1 MSFTLSGLSSDAQSM
16 FSKLGNDAF
25 KGGLKNPNIA
35 SAATGAADAVAN
47 ALGSFLP
54 EKSVYSGTNGDI
66 AKTADSI
73 YDTASDVVSAI
84 PGWGTVAGLAM
95 KGAGV
100 LSKGVAALGGG
111 TDGMCVCAG
120 TLIYTK
126 TGKLVPIE
134 KLQQSDGILGWDP
147 STKQI
152 VPQEITNIITP
163 TEKECIKIILKDG
176 SYLQCSID
184 HPILSNLKDKAES
197 HRINGKR
204 IAYRNWEFHRAD
216 ALKISNWVGKANN
229 IDFWGDIELPQ
240 AYLVGM
246 LIGDGTYGKGSSCRI
261 FSADPDTWK
270 YIEENN
276 LGVINHCDDNRT
288 EKYSKEVRTYRIING
303 MELMRS
309 LGLVY
314 QTHENKT
321 LPKDIFKYTKDS
333 ICKLI
338 AGLYDTDGSISV
350 NTDKS
355 QYSITLYQSNKSLL
369 EEVQTQLYKLG
380 IKSTIGTRKAAQY
393 KIGGKICNSKISYR
407 LELTDYK
414 SIQNFYKLIPLNI
427 SYKKEALE
435 KIYNL
440 SLTKKVKEH
449 SDLSGASQVKII
461 DIIPLGKQ
469 TVYNLTCTPN
479 HTYIANN
486 IITHNTKTDAILGS
500 NFFQLTP
507 MGLINGFGG
516 KRAHTLQNG
525 QAEQEAIAGV
535 GSSYGG
541 SVAEWQDASKYSH
554 KKYGLFSRGKRKKA
568 NRKIDTANRTMD
580 VIEGINTTAQ
590 DDFDRAN
597 AMADTYNMS
606 YQMDL
611 NGGYNPRTSIG
622 RNGLKIQYLKRAKK
636 IVNKMKDQSRSNP
649 KDDKLQEK
657 EKITSHK
664 NGGELIEQFFNPT
677 DWKPTIQL
685 ESISKFQNGGSVN
698 VIPEGA
704 LHARLHHMDN
714 AKGLTKKGI
723 PVVDNDGNQ
732 QAEIERNE
740 IIFRKEVTDQI
751 EALRKDGSDK
761 AAIECGKLLAKEIV
775 ENTDDKTGLVPELLK
790 KHQLGGNIDATLLPN
805 GESFSQAITLSKT
818 PSVQDLTNLQ
828 NKIDAAEQEK
838 LSKQLEKNA
847 KVSNTLNL
855 VAAAANGISNAIQA
869 GKQQKAINEANFQK
883 QKDALVA
890 NAGNMDKNAQ
900 MYNQLMNKA
909 QDGEK
914 LPERKYKTYKDWV
927 TYLESTGRKADKDY
941 DNEGFYND
949 PDTYFMWQEEEE
961 KNPGKAHMSDKYKL
975 PTYMT
980 FSTDSKY
987 STPDKTGGTWSSDD
1001 NGDIFITSPYL
1012 ESIHSLADYLR
1023 WLPMNDSGVKTL
1035 IYKGKSYHIGR
1046 KK

>member
-1 MSFTLSGLSSDAQSM
+1 MSILSGIDLSQLGTQ
-16 FSKLGNDAF
+16 FSKLGNNAF
-25 KGGLKNPNIA
+25 KVDLKNPNFT
-35 SAATGAADAVAN
+35 AAVGTAIDAV
-47 ALGSFLP
+47 GSFMP
-54 EKSVYSGTNGDI
+54 TKSVYSGEKGNV
-66 AKTADSI
+66 AATADSI
-73 YDTASDVVSAI
+73 YDTASDIIGMV
-84 PGWGTVAGLAM
+84 PGWGTIASLAI
-95 KGAGV
+95 KGNA
-100 LSKGVAALGGG
+100 LLNKGVSALGGG

-126 TGKLVPIE
+126 IGKLVPIE
-134 KLQQSDGILGWDP
+134 ELKHSDGILGWNP
-147 STKQI
+147 LTKQI
-152 VPQEITNIITP
+152 VPQEITNVITP
-163 TEKECIKIILKDG
+163 TKKECIKIVLEDG

-184 HPILSNLKDKAES
+184 HPVLSNLKEKAES
-197 HRINGKR
+197 HNINGKR

-216 ALKISNWVGKANN
+216 ALKVGNWVGKANN

-246 LIGDGTYGKGSSCRI
+246 LIGDGTYEKGSSCRI
-261 FSADPDTWK
+261 FSVDPDTWK

-276 LGVINHCDDNRT
+276 LGVINHCDDNHP

-303 MELMRS
+303 MELMKS

-333 ICKLI
+333 VCKLI

-369 EEVQTQLYKLG
+369 QEVQTQLYKLG
-380 IKSTIGTRKAAQY
+380 IKSTISTRKAAQY
-393 KIGGKICNSKISYR
+393 KIGGRICNSKISYR
-407 LELTDYK
+407 LEVHDYR
-414 SIQNFYKLIPLNI
+414 SAQNFYKLIPLNI

-435 KIYNL
+435 KIYKL
-440 SLTKKVKEH
+440 SLTKKIKEH
-449 SDLSGASQVKII
+449 SDISGASQVKII

-486 IITHNTKTDAILGS
+486 IITHNTTADALLGS
-500 NFFQLTP
+500 NFFQMTP

-516 KRAHTLQNG
+516 RKSHTLENG
-525 QAEQEAIAGV
+525 QSERDTITNV
-535 GSSYGG
+535 GSAYGG
-541 SVAEWQDASKYSH
+541 SVGDWQNAMKYSN
-554 KKYGLFSRGKRKKA
+554 KKYGTFSSSGRHKA
-568 NRKIDTANRTMD
+568 NNKVDDANYKMNLMTGISNQARTQLE
-580 VIEGINTTAQ
+580 V
-590 DDFDRAN
+590 AN
-597 AMADTYNMS
+597 GTADTTDKRYELTL
-606 YQMDL
+606 Q
-611 NGGYNPRTSIG
+611 GGYNPRTRIG
-622 RNGLKIQYLKRAKK
+622 RQGLKIEYIKRAKM
-636 IVNKMKDQSRSNP
+636 IANKVKDQNVT
-649 KDDKLQEK
+649 KHKEGGKVEEEK
-657 EKITSHK
+657 
-664 NGGELIEQFFNPT
+664 FFIPT
-677 DWKPTIQL
+677 DWQPLGQL
-685 ESISKFQNGGSVN
+685 QKFQNGGSVN

-704 LHARLHHMDN
+704 LHARLHHMEN
-714 AKGLTKKGI
+714 AKELTKKGI
-723 PVVDNDGNQ
+723 PVVDNNGNQ

-740 IIFRKEVTDQI
+740 IIFRKEVTDKI
-751 EALRKDGSDK
+751 EELMKDGSDK
-761 AAIECGKLLAKEIV
+761 AAIECGKLLATEIV

-790 KHQLGGNIDATLLPN
+790 KNQLGGEL
-805 GESFSQAITLSKT
+805 F
-818 PSVQDLTNLQ
+818 
-828 NKIDAAEQEK
+828 KIDTQK
-838 LSKQLEKNA
+838 IGQQLTDYSNNLKWQQSKKYQDQLEKNA
-847 KVSNTLNL
+847 KIAETLNMTNTAL
-855 VAAAANGISNAIQA
+855 QGIGNAINA
-869 GKQQKAINEANFQK
+869 GKQQKEINEANFQK
-883 QKDALVA
+883 QRDALVA
-890 NAGNMDKNAQ
+890 NAGTMDKNAQ

-927 TYLESTGRKADKDY
+927 TYLESTGRKANKDY

-949 PDTYFMWQEEEE
+949 PDTYFMWQEEED

-987 STPDKTGGTWSSDD
+987 STSEKTGGTWSSDD

-1023 WLPMNDSGVKTL
+1023 WLPVNDSGVKTI

>member
-1 MSFTLSGLSSDAQSM
+1 MSFTLTGLSSDAQSM

-35 SAATGAADAVAN
+35 SGAMSLAGTVADAI
-47 ALGSFLP
+47 GGFLP
-54 EKSVYSGTNGDI
+54 DKSVYNGDKGDI

-73 YDTASDVVSAI
+73 YDTASDVIGSI
-84 PGWGTVAGLAM
+84 PGWGTIAGLAM
-95 KGAGV
+95 KANGV
-100 LSKGVAALGGG
+100 VSKGVAALGGG
-111 TDGMCVCAG
+111 TDGM
-120 TLIYTK
+120 T
-126 TGKLVPIE
+126 
-134 KLQQSDGILGWDP
+134 
-147 STKQI
+147 ST
-152 VPQEITNIITP
+152 
-163 TEKECIKIILKDG
+163 
-176 SYLQCSID
+176 
-184 HPILSNLKDKAES
+184 
-197 HRINGKR
+197 
-204 IAYRNWEFHRAD
+204 D
-216 ALKISNWVGKANN
+216 AL
-229 IDFWGDIELPQ
+229 
-240 AYLVGM
+240 
-246 LIGDGTYGKGSSCRI
+246 
-261 FSADPDTWK
+261 
-270 YIEENN
+270 
-276 LGVINHCDDNRT
+276 
-288 EKYSKEVRTYRIING
+288 
-303 MELMRS
+303 
-309 LGLVY
+309 
-314 QTHENKT
+314 
-321 LPKDIFKYTKDS
+321 
-333 ICKLI
+333 
-338 AGLYDTDGSISV
+338 
-350 NTDKS
+350 
-355 QYSITLYQSNKSLL
+355 
-369 EEVQTQLYKLG
+369 
-380 IKSTIGTRKAAQY
+380 
-393 KIGGKICNSKISYR
+393 
-407 LELTDYK
+407 
-414 SIQNFYKLIPLNI
+414 
-427 SYKKEALE
+427 
-435 KIYNL
+435 
-440 SLTKKVKEH
+440 
-449 SDLSGASQVKII
+449 
-461 DIIPLGKQ
+461 
-469 TVYNLTCTPN
+469 
-479 HTYIANN
+479 
-486 IITHNTKTDAILGS
+486 LGS
-500 NFFQLTP
+500 NFFQMTP

-516 KRAHTLQNG
+516 RRAHTLENG
-525 QAEQEAIAGV
+525 EAEQEAIAGV

-541 SVAEWQDASKYSH
+541 SVAQWQDALKYSG
-554 KKYGLFSRGKRKKA
+554 KKYGYFSSGKRKKE
-568 NRKIDTANRTMD
+568 NRKIDAANKTMD
-580 VIEGINTTAQ
+580 TIEDINTTAQ
-590 DDFDRAN
+590 NNLERAN
-597 AMADTYNMS
+597 AMADTYNMA
-606 YQMDL
+606 YQMNL
-611 NGGYNPRTSIG
+611 NGGYNPRTTIG

-636 IVNKMKDQSRSNP
+636 IVNKIKDQNQSNP
-649 KDDKLQEK
+649 KNDKLQEK
-657 EKITSHK
+657 EKIIAHK
-664 NGGELIEQFFNPT
+664 NGGELTEQFFNPT

-790 KHQLGGNIDATLLPN
+790 KHQLGGNIDAILLPN
-805 GESFSQAITLSKT
+805 GESFSQAITLPKT

-828 NKIDAAEQEK
+828 NKVDAAEQER

-847 KVSNTLNL
+847 KVVNTLNT
-855 VAAAANGISNAIQA
+855 VTTAVNGISNALQA

-883 QKDALVA
+883 QKDAMVA
-890 NAGNMDKNAQ
+890 GAGNMDKNAQ

-927 TYLESTGRKADKDY
+927 TYLESTGRKIDKDY

-949 PDTYFMWQEEEE
+949 PDTYFVWQEEEE

-1023 WLPMNDSGVKTL
+1023 WLPINDSGVKTL

>member
-1 MSFTLSGLSSDAQSM
+1 MSFTLTGLSSDAQSM

-25 KGGLKNPNIA
+25 KGGFKNPNIA
-35 SAATGAADAVAN
+35 SAVGGVIQN
-47 ALGSFLP
+47 FGSFIP
-54 EKSVYSGTNGDI
+54 EKSVYGGTNGDI
-66 AKTADSI
+66 TRTADSI
-73 YDTASDVVSAI
+73 YDTASDVVSSI

-95 KGAGV
+95 KGVGA

-134 KLQQSDGILGWDP
+134 KLQPSDGILGWNP

-152 VPQEITNIITP
+152 VPQEITNVITP

-216 ALKISNWVGKANN
+216 ALKIGNWVGKANN

-276 LGVINHCDDNRT
+276 LGVINHCDDNRP

-303 MELMRS
+303 MKLMRS

-380 IKSTIGTRKAAQY
+380 IKSTIGTRKATQY
-393 KIGGKICNSKISYR
+393 KIGGRICNSKISYR
-407 LELTDYK
+407 LELIDYR

-440 SLTKKVKEH
+440 SLTKKVREH

-486 IITHNTKTDAILGS
+486 IITHNTKTDALLGS

-507 MGLINGFGG
+507 MGLINGFFG
-516 KRAHTLQNG
+516 KRSHTLDNG
-525 QAEQEAIAGV
+525 EAEQEAIAGS
-535 GSSYGG
+535 GSSYTG
-541 SVAEWQDASKYSH
+541 SVHQWQDAAKYSN
-554 KKYGLFSRGKRKKA
+554 KKYGMFSGGARRRA
-568 NRKIDTANRTMD
+568 NRKIDAANRTMD

-590 DDFDRAN
+590 NNLERAN
-597 AMADTYNMS
+597 AMADTYNMA
-606 YQMDL
+606 YQMNL
-611 NGGYNPRTSIG
+611 NGGYDPTTQIG

-636 IVNKMKDQSRSNP
+636 IVNKMKDQKRFNS
-649 KDDKLQEK
+649 KDDKLQDKK
-657 EKITSHK
+657 EISSHK
-664 NGGELIEQFFNPT
+664 NGGVLTEEFFNPI
-677 DWKPTIQL
+677 DWQPTI
-685 ESISKFQNGGSVN
+685 SINSIEKFQNGGSVN
-698 VIPEGA
+698 VIPDGA
-704 LHARLHHMDN
+704 LHARLHHMED
-714 AKGLTKKGI
+714 AKDLTKKGI
-723 PVVDNDGNQ
+723 PVVDNNGNQ

-740 IIFRKEVTDQI
+740 IIFRKEVTNKI
-751 EALRKDGSDK
+751 EELMKDGSDK
-761 AAIECGKLLAKEIV
+761 AAIECGKLLATEIV

-790 KHQLGGNIDATLLPN
+790 KNQLGGTIDQKLLPN
-805 GESFSQAITLSKT
+805 GLSFSQAISPDLVKT
-818 PSVQDLTNLQ
+818 PSAQDLNNLQ
-828 NKIDAAEQEK
+828 TKVDAAEQDR

-847 KVSNTLNL
+847 KIVSTLNI
-855 VAAAANGISNAIQA
+855 ANTAMQGIGNAINA
-869 GKQQKAINEANFQK
+869 GKQQKVLNEANFQK
-883 QKDALVA
+883 QKDAMIA
-890 NAGNMDKNAQ
+890 SAGNMDKNAQ
-900 MYNQLMNKA
+900 MYNQLMSKA
-909 QDGEK
+909 EKGEK
-914 LPERKYKTYKDWV
+914 LPEKKYKTYQDWIK
-927 TYLESTGRKADKDY
+927 YLESTGRKVDPNY

-949 PDTYFMWQEEEE
+949 PDTYFSWQKEEDR
-961 KNPGKAHMSDKYKL
+961 NPGKARISDKYKL

-987 STPDKTGGTWSSDD
+987 STPEETGGTWSYDD
-1001 NGDIFITSPYL
+1001 NGDIFITSPFL
-1012 ESIHSLADYLR
+1012 ESKHSLVDYLK
-1023 WLPMNDSGVKTL
+1023 WLPINDSRVKTL

>member
-1 MSFTLSGLSSDAQSM
+1 MSILSGIDLSQLGTQ
-16 FSKLGNDAF
+16 FSKLGNNAF
-25 KGGLKNPNIA
+25 KVDLKNPNFT
-35 SAATGAADAVAN
+35 AAVGTAIDAV
-47 ALGSFLP
+47 GSFMP
-54 EKSVYSGTNGDI
+54 TKSVYSGEKGNV
-66 AKTADSI
+66 AATADSI
-73 YDTASDVVSAI
+73 YDTASDIIGMV
-84 PGWGTVAGLAM
+84 PGWGTIASLAI
-95 KGAGV
+95 KGNA
-100 LSKGVAALGGG
+100 LLNKGVSALGGG

-134 KLQQSDGILGWDP
+134 ELKHSDGILGWNP
-147 STKQI
+147 LTKQI
-152 VPQEITNIITP
+152 VPQEITNVITP
-163 TEKECIKIILKDG
+163 TKKECIKIVLEDG

-184 HPILSNLKDKAES
+184 HPVLSNLKEKAES
-197 HRINGKR
+197 HNINGKR

-216 ALKISNWVGKANN
+216 ALKVGNWVGKANN

-246 LIGDGTYGKGSSCRI
+246 LIGDGTYEKGSSCRI
-261 FSADPDTWK
+261 FSVDPDTWK

-276 LGVINHCDDNRT
+276 LGVINHCDDNHP

-303 MELMRS
+303 MELMKS

-333 ICKLI
+333 VCKLI

-369 EEVQTQLYKLG
+369 QEVQTQLYKLG
-380 IKSTIGTRKAAQY
+380 IKSTISTRKAAQY
-393 KIGGKICNSKISYR
+393 KIGGRICNSKISYR
-407 LELTDYK
+407 LEVHDYR
-414 SIQNFYKLIPLNI
+414 SAQNFYKLIPLNI

-435 KIYNL
+435 KIYKL
-440 SLTKKVKEH
+440 SLTKKIKEH
-449 SDLSGASQVKII
+449 SDISGASQVKII

-486 IITHNTKTDAILGS
+486 IITHNTTADALLGS
-500 NFFQLTP
+500 NFFQMTP

-516 KRAHTLQNG
+516 RKSHTLENG
-525 QAEQEAIAGV
+525 QSERDTITNV
-535 GSSYGG
+535 GSAYGG
-541 SVAEWQDASKYSH
+541 SVGDWQNAMKYSN
-554 KKYGLFSRGKRKKA
+554 KKYGTFSSSGRHKA
-568 NRKIDTANRTMD
+568 NNKVDDANYKMNLMTGISNQARTQLE
-580 VIEGINTTAQ
+580 V
-590 DDFDRAN
+590 AN
-597 AMADTYNMS
+597 GTADTTDKRYELTL
-606 YQMDL
+606 Q
-611 NGGYNPRTSIG
+611 GGYNPRTRIG
-622 RNGLKIQYLKRAKK
+622 RQGLKIEYIKRAKM
-636 IVNKMKDQSRSNP
+636 IANKVKDQNVT
-649 KDDKLQEK
+649 KHKEGGKVEEEK
-657 EKITSHK
+657 
-664 NGGELIEQFFNPT
+664 FFIPT
-677 DWKPTIQL
+677 DWQPLGQL
-685 ESISKFQNGGSVN
+685 QKFQNGGSVN

-704 LHARLHHMDN
+704 LHARLHHMEN
-714 AKGLTKKGI
+714 AKELTKKGI
-723 PVVDNDGNQ
+723 PVVDNNGNQ

-740 IIFRKEVTDQI
+740 IIFRKEVTDKI
-751 EALRKDGSDK
+751 EELMKDGSDK
-761 AAIECGKLLAKEIV
+761 AAIECGKLLATEIV

-790 KHQLGGNIDATLLPN
+790 KNQLGGEL
-805 GESFSQAITLSKT
+805 F
-818 PSVQDLTNLQ
+818 
-828 NKIDAAEQEK
+828 KIDTQK
-838 LSKQLEKNA
+838 IGQQLTDYSNNLKWQQSKKYQDQLEKNA
-847 KVSNTLNL
+847 KIAETLNMTNTAL
-855 VAAAANGISNAIQA
+855 QGIGNAINA
-869 GKQQKAINEANFQK
+869 GKQQKEINEANFQK
-883 QKDALVA
+883 QRDALVA
-890 NAGNMDKNAQ
+890 NAGTMDKNAQ

-927 TYLESTGRKADKDY
+927 TYLESTGRKANKDY

-949 PDTYFMWQEEEE
+949 PDTYFMWQEEED

-987 STPDKTGGTWSSDD
+987 STSEKTGGTWSSDD

-1023 WLPMNDSGVKTL
+1023 WLPVNDSGVKTI